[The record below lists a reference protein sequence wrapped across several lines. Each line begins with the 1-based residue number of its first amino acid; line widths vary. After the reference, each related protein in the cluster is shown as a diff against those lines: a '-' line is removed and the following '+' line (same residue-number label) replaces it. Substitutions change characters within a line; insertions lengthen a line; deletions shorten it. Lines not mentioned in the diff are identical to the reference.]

1 MKAIIKI
8 QFITFC
14 IITILFAQ
22 SCSKDSSKKNGELK
36 NFTGLDG
43 CGWIIALEDGTN
55 LEPTNLT
62 EFDVEFVD
70 GNKILVEYKQS
81 NVGASI
87 CMVGEI
93 VEIKSIK
100 ER

>member
-1 MKAIIKI
+1 M
-8 QFITFC
+8 
-14 IITILFAQ
+14 
-22 SCSKDSSKKNGELK
+22 
-36 NFTGLDG
+36 
-43 CGWIIALEDGTN
+43 EDGTN